1 MSATAIAWIVSVFFI
16 VILIAGFFVGFWR
29 GLKKSTANLIF
40 SVVGILVAF
49 FVTPAITNAI
59 MGIQVTYDGQPTT
72 LNQMLVEMLRDD
84 QTIASLIDRNP
95 NIVTLVQGLPGALAN
110 TVVFILVTLAI
121 ELVIYIIYRIVAS
134 TALKPK
140 EDESK
145 HRWWGAGVGLVK
157 TFLLT
162 LFAFMPLA
170 GLIGVYDT
178 LKTNES
184 FMVSVESSSEMGSQN
199 LNASLIAD
207 NVPAELDEILTG
219 LENNAL
225 IKICGVFGLDNAT
238 FDYLSKVK
246 VEDNNVYIRKEIE
259 TIYPIANFVYQM
271 QSEEQDITFANF
283 DYEKLEEY
291 VNSFVDGGLFKG
303 IVVDLAND
311 IIQNYQEY
319 SFLDSLVD
327 DENVREVFSSLQTSL
342 AEYSEN
348 HVMLESY
355 FIHDVKEMFSTV
367 KVLGQSGMLDQMVT
381 VSGEDSLNQVLD
393 ILVADSNITT
403 SEEAL
408 NSALD
413 VNIVRDAIGPIT
425 KIALQSML
433 EDVDDINTDTSTWS
447 EQDWDDLSL
456 SVVNLLKDYRD
467 LSQEVDIMEVV
478 SDPTI
483 LIGDEYTSAQLTN
496 ALTGVGSLIDEIR
509 SIKLFQTTSGGSI
522 IDRMLEENNIT
533 LPQEPVKDAQ
543 GQSVTIDSYSGLF
556 DFLSPVLVTVK
567 ENDLYDIFNNT
578 SDTLSMMSS
587 LANVLSQEGNENL
600 LSEVILPLTQVEPTK
615 TLIVG
620 EMIKTIQ
627 NDIVDFSTL
636 NIYEDWQGDL
646 NYISNLLVTLNTLS
660 YEGTSYLE
668 YALKGEIDTILNNV
682 SAEELPQV
690 IKPVLYAKSTS
701 NLKTS
706 IFDSLVEIAN
716 SLTGGVN
723 TIDLSAITLVEG
735 NSEDQADE
743 ICEVFASF
751 VAINE
756 SYTSESL
763 RDIDKTLLGEFLTNM
778 QQNAYR
784 VTLAGK
790 SEEGVFKGIF
800 DNFLQSLKD
809 EYAEEIAK
817 DTSGRVNE
825 ILDETNYPNIDF
837 TELFELLS
845 QLEQL

>member
-95 NIVTLVQGLPGALAN
+95 NIATLVQGLPGALAN

-134 TALKPK
+134 TALKNK

-184 FMVSVESSSEMGSQN
+184 FMVSVDSSSEMGAQN
-199 LNASLIAD
+199 LNASIIAD
-207 NVPAELDEILTG
+207 NVPTELDEILTG

-348 HVMLESY
+348 HEMLESY

-393 ILVADSNITT
+393 ILVADNNITT

-467 LSQEVDIMEVV
+467 LSQDANIMDVV

-615 TLIVG
+615 TLIVD

-627 NDIVDFSTL
+627 NDIVDLSTL
-636 NIYEDWQGDL
+636 NTYEDWQGDL

-682 SAEELPQV
+682 SAEKLPQV

-790 SEEGVFKGIF
+790 SEEGIFKGIF

>member
-95 NIVTLVQGLPGALAN
+95 NIATLIQGLPGALAN

-184 FMVSVESSSEMGSQN
+184 FMVSVDSSSEMGSQN

-207 NVPAELDEILTG
+207 NVPTELDEILTG

-393 ILVADSNITT
+393 ILVADNNITT

-447 EQDWDDLSL
+447 EQDWDDLSS

-467 LSQEVDIMEVV
+467 LSQDANIMDVV

-615 TLIVG
+615 TLVVD

-636 NIYEDWQGDL
+636 NTYEDWQGDL

-668 YALKGEIDTILNNV
+668 YALNGDIDTILNNV

-701 NLKTS
+701 KLKTS

-790 SEEGVFKGIF
+790 SEEGIFKGIF

>member
-95 NIVTLVQGLPGALAN
+95 NIATLVQGLPGALAN

-145 HRWWGAGVGLVK
+145 HRWWGAGIGLVK

-184 FMVSVESSSEMGSQN
+184 FMVSVDSSSEMGSQN

-207 NVPAELDEILTG
+207 NVPTELDEILTG

-348 HVMLESY
+348 HDMLESY
-355 FIHDVKEMFSTV
+355 FVHDVKEMFSTV

-393 ILVADSNITT
+393 ILVADSNITM

-615 TLIVG
+615 TLIVD

-636 NIYEDWQGDL
+636 NTYEDWQGDL

-668 YALKGEIDTILNNV
+668 YALNGDIDTILNNV

-690 IKPVLYAKSTS
+690 IKPVLYAKSTT

-706 IFDSLVEIAN
+706 IFDSLVDIAN

-723 TIDLSAITLVEG
+723 TIDLSTITLVEG

-756 SYTSESL
+756 SYTNETL
-763 RDIDKTLLGEFLTNM
+763 RNVDKTLLGDFLTSM

-790 SEEGVFKGIF
+790 SEEGIFKGIF

>member
-95 NIVTLVQGLPGALAN
+95 NIATLVQGLPGALAN

-134 TALKPK
+134 TALKNK

-184 FMVSVESSSEMGSQN
+184 FMVSVDSSSEMGAQN
-199 LNASLIAD
+199 LNASIIAD
-207 NVPAELDEILTG
+207 NVPTELDEILTG

-348 HVMLESY
+348 HEMLESY
-355 FIHDVKEMFSTV
+355 FVHDVKEMFSTV

-393 ILVADSNITT
+393 ILVADNNITT

-467 LSQEVDIMEVV
+467 LSQDANIMDVV

-509 SIKLFQTTSGGSI
+509 SIKLLQTTSGGSI

-615 TLIVG
+615 TLIVD

-627 NDIVDFSTL
+627 NDIVDLSTL
-636 NIYEDWQGDL
+636 NTYEDWQGDL

>member
-95 NIVTLVQGLPGALAN
+95 NIATLVQGLPGALAN

-134 TALKPK
+134 TALKNK

-184 FMVSVESSSEMGSQN
+184 FMVSVDSSSEMGAQN
-199 LNASLIAD
+199 LNASIIAD
-207 NVPAELDEILTG
+207 NVPTELDEILTG

-348 HVMLESY
+348 HEMLESY
-355 FIHDVKEMFSTV
+355 FVHDVKEMFSTV

-393 ILVADSNITT
+393 ILVADNNITT

-467 LSQEVDIMEVV
+467 LSQDANIMDVV

-615 TLIVG
+615 TLIVD

-627 NDIVDFSTL
+627 NDIVDLSTL
-636 NIYEDWQGDL
+636 NTYEDWQGDL

-682 SAEELPQV
+682 SAEKLPQV

-790 SEEGVFKGIF
+790 SEDGLFKGIF
-800 DNFLQSLKD
+800 DNFLQSLKT

>member
-95 NIVTLVQGLPGALAN
+95 NIATLVQGLPGALAN

-184 FMVSVESSSEMGSQN
+184 FMVSVDSSSEMGSQN
-199 LNASLIAD
+199 LNASIIAD

-342 AEYSEN
+342 AQYSEN

-467 LSQEVDIMEVV
+467 LSQDANIMDVV

-578 SDTLSMMSS
+578 SETLSMMSS

-615 TLIVG
+615 TLIVD

-636 NIYEDWQGDL
+636 NTYEDWQGDL

-763 RDIDKTLLGEFLTNM
+763 REIDKTLLGEFLTNM

-790 SEEGVFKGIF
+790 SEDGLFKGIF
-800 DNFLQSLKD
+800 DNFLQSLKT

>member
-1 MSATAIAWIVSVFFI
+1 MSGTAIAWIVSVFFI

-184 FMVSVESSSEMGSQN
+184 FMVSVESSSEMGAQN

-207 NVPAELDEILTG
+207 NVPTELDEILTG

-327 DENVREVFSSLQTSL
+327 DENVREVFSSLQTGL

-348 HVMLESY
+348 HEMLESY
-355 FIHDVKEMFSTV
+355 FVHDVKEMFSTV

-393 ILVADSNITT
+393 ILVADSNITM

-615 TLIVG
+615 TLVVD

-636 NIYEDWQGDL
+636 NTYEDWQGDL

-668 YALKGEIDTILNNV
+668 YALNGEIDTILNNV

-716 SLTGGVN
+716 SLTGGVT
-723 TIDLSAITLVEG
+723 TIDLSTITLVEG

-763 RDIDKTLLGEFLTNM
+763 REIDKTLLGEFLTNM

-800 DNFLQSLKD
+800 DNFLQSLKT

>member
-95 NIVTLVQGLPGALAN
+95 NIVTLIQGLPGALAN

-207 NVPAELDEILTG
+207 NVPTELDEILTG

-291 VNSFVDGGLFKG
+291 VNSFIDGGLFKG

-342 AEYSEN
+342 AQYSEN

-393 ILVADSNITT
+393 ILVADTNITT

-447 EQDWDDLSL
+447 EQDWDDLSS

-467 LSQEVDIMEVV
+467 LSQDANIMDVV

-509 SIKLFQTTSGGSI
+509 SIKLLQTTSGGSI

-615 TLIVG
+615 TLIVD

-636 NIYEDWQGDL
+636 NTYEDWQGDL

-682 SAEELPQV
+682 SAEKLPQV

-790 SEEGVFKGIF
+790 SEDGLFKGIF
-800 DNFLQSLKD
+800 DNFLQSLKT

>member
-95 NIVTLVQGLPGALAN
+95 NIATLVQGLPGALAN

-184 FMVSVESSSEMGSQN
+184 FMVSVDSSSEMGAQN
-199 LNASLIAD
+199 LNASIIAD
-207 NVPAELDEILTG
+207 NVPTELDEILTG

-327 DENVREVFSSLQTSL
+327 DENVREVFSSLQTGL

-348 HVMLESY
+348 HEMLESY
-355 FIHDVKEMFSTV
+355 FVHDVKEMFSTV

-467 LSQEVDIMEVV
+467 LSQDANIMDVV

-615 TLIVG
+615 TLVVD

-636 NIYEDWQGDL
+636 NTYEDWQGDL

-668 YALKGEIDTILNNV
+668 YALNGEIDTILNNV

-690 IKPVLYAKSTS
+690 IKPVLYAKSTT

-706 IFDSLVEIAN
+706 IFDSLVDIAN
-716 SLTGGVN
+716 SLTGGTN

-751 VAINE
+751 IAINE
-756 SYTSESL
+756 SYTNETL
-763 RDIDKTLLGEFLTNM
+763 RNVDKTLLGDFLTSM

-790 SEEGVFKGIF
+790 SEEGIFKGIF

>member
-95 NIVTLVQGLPGALAN
+95 NIATLIQGLPGALAN

-184 FMVSVESSSEMGSQN
+184 FMVSVDSSSEMGSQN

-207 NVPAELDEILTG
+207 NVPTELDEILTG

-393 ILVADSNITT
+393 ILVADNNITT

-447 EQDWDDLSL
+447 EQDWDDLSS

-467 LSQEVDIMEVV
+467 LSQDANIMDVV

-615 TLIVG
+615 TLIVD

-636 NIYEDWQGDL
+636 NTYEDWQGDL

-668 YALKGEIDTILNNV
+668 YALNGDIDTILNNV

-701 NLKTS
+701 KLKTS

-790 SEEGVFKGIF
+790 SEEGIFKGIF

>member
-95 NIVTLVQGLPGALAN
+95 NIATLIQGLPGALAN

-184 FMVSVESSSEMGSQN
+184 FMVSVDSSSEMGAQN
-199 LNASLIAD
+199 LNASIIAD
-207 NVPAELDEILTG
+207 NVPTELDEILTG

-238 FDYLSKVK
+238 FDYFSKVK

-342 AEYSEN
+342 AQYSEN

-447 EQDWDDLSL
+447 EQDWDDLSS

-467 LSQEVDIMEVV
+467 LSQDANIMDVV

-615 TLIVG
+615 TLIVD

-636 NIYEDWQGDL
+636 NTYEDWQGDL

-751 VAINE
+751 IAINE
-756 SYTSESL
+756 SYTNETL
-763 RDIDKTLLGEFLTNM
+763 RNVDKTLLGDFLTSM

>member
-95 NIVTLVQGLPGALAN
+95 NIATLVQGLPGALAN

-184 FMVSVESSSEMGSQN
+184 FMVSVDSSSEMGAQN
-199 LNASLIAD
+199 LNASIIAD
-207 NVPAELDEILTG
+207 NVPTELDEILTG

-327 DENVREVFSSLQTSL
+327 DENVREVFSSLQTGL

-348 HVMLESY
+348 HEMLESY
-355 FIHDVKEMFSTV
+355 FVHDVKEMFSTV

-393 ILVADSNITT
+393 ILVADSNITM

-467 LSQEVDIMEVV
+467 LSQDANIMDVV

-615 TLIVG
+615 TLVVD

-636 NIYEDWQGDL
+636 NTYEDWQGDL

-668 YALKGEIDTILNNV
+668 YALNGEIDTILNNV

-716 SLTGGVN
+716 SLTGGVT
-723 TIDLSAITLVEG
+723 TIDLSTITLVEG

-763 RDIDKTLLGEFLTNM
+763 REIDKTLLGEFLTNM

-800 DNFLQSLKD
+800 DNFLQSLKT

>member
-95 NIVTLVQGLPGALAN
+95 NIATLIQGLPGALAN

-134 TALKPK
+134 TALKNK
-140 EDESK
+140 EGESK

-184 FMVSVESSSEMGSQN
+184 FMVSVDSSSEMGAQN
-199 LNASLIAD
+199 LNASIIAD

-348 HVMLESY
+348 HEMLESY
-355 FIHDVKEMFSTV
+355 FVHDVKEMFSTV
-367 KVLGQSGMLDQMVT
+367 KVLGLSGMLDQMVAI
-381 VSGEDSLNQVLD
+381 SGEDSLNQVLD

-467 LSQEVDIMEVV
+467 LSQDANIMDVV

-615 TLIVG
+615 TLIVD

-636 NIYEDWQGDL
+636 NTYEDWQGDL

-668 YALKGEIDTILNNV
+668 YALNGDIDTILNNV

-763 RDIDKTLLGEFLTNM
+763 RDIDKTLLGEFLANM

>member
-95 NIVTLVQGLPGALAN
+95 NIATLIQGLPGALAN

-184 FMVSVESSSEMGSQN
+184 FMVSVDSSSEMGSQN

-207 NVPAELDEILTG
+207 NVPTELDEILTG

-393 ILVADSNITT
+393 ILVADNNITT

-447 EQDWDDLSL
+447 EQDWDDLSS

-467 LSQEVDIMEVV
+467 LSQDANIMDVV

-615 TLIVG
+615 TLIVD

-636 NIYEDWQGDL
+636 NTYEDWQGDL

-668 YALKGEIDTILNNV
+668 YALNGDIDTILNNV
-682 SAEELPQV
+682 RAEELPQV

-701 NLKTS
+701 KLKTS

-790 SEEGVFKGIF
+790 SEEGIFKGIF

>member
-95 NIVTLVQGLPGALAN
+95 NIATLVQGLPGALAN

-145 HRWWGAGVGLVK
+145 HRWWGAGIGLVK

-184 FMVSVESSSEMGSQN
+184 FMVSVDSSSEMGSQN

-207 NVPAELDEILTG
+207 NVPTELDEILTG

-348 HVMLESY
+348 HEMLESY
-355 FIHDVKEMFSTV
+355 FVHDVKEMFSTV

-393 ILVADSNITT
+393 ILVADSNITM

-615 TLIVG
+615 TLIVD

-636 NIYEDWQGDL
+636 NTYEDWQGDL

-668 YALKGEIDTILNNV
+668 YALNGDIDTILNNV

-690 IKPVLYAKSTS
+690 IKPVLYAKSTT

-706 IFDSLVEIAN
+706 IFDSLVDIAN

-723 TIDLSAITLVEG
+723 TIDLSTITLVEG

-756 SYTSESL
+756 SYTNETL
-763 RDIDKTLLGEFLTNM
+763 RNVDKTLLGDFLTSM

-790 SEEGVFKGIF
+790 SEEGIFKGIF

>member
-467 LSQEVDIMEVV
+467 LSQDANIMDVV

-615 TLIVG
+615 TLIVD

-636 NIYEDWQGDL
+636 NTYEDWQGDL

>member
-95 NIVTLVQGLPGALAN
+95 NIATLVQGLPGALAN

-134 TALKPK
+134 TALKNK

-184 FMVSVESSSEMGSQN
+184 FMVSVDSSSEMGAQN
-199 LNASLIAD
+199 LNASIIAD
-207 NVPAELDEILTG
+207 NVPTELDEILTG

-348 HVMLESY
+348 HEMLESY
-355 FIHDVKEMFSTV
+355 FVHDVKEMFSTV

-393 ILVADSNITT
+393 ILVADNNITT

-467 LSQEVDIMEVV
+467 LSQDANIMDVV

-615 TLIVG
+615 TLIVD

-627 NDIVDFSTL
+627 NDIVDLSTL
-636 NIYEDWQGDL
+636 NTYEDWQGDL

-682 SAEELPQV
+682 SAEKLPQV

-790 SEEGVFKGIF
+790 SEEGIFKGIF

>member
-184 FMVSVESSSEMGSQN
+184 FMVSVDSSSEMGAQN
-199 LNASLIAD
+199 LNASIIAD
-207 NVPAELDEILTG
+207 NVPTELDEILTG

-238 FDYLSKVK
+238 FDYFSKVK

-348 HVMLESY
+348 HEMLESY
-355 FIHDVKEMFSTV
+355 FVHDVKEMFSTV

-393 ILVADSNITT
+393 ILVADSNITI

-496 ALTGVGSLIDEIR
+496 ALAGVGSLIDEIR

-615 TLIVG
+615 TLVVD

-636 NIYEDWQGDL
+636 NTYEDWQGDL

-690 IKPVLYAKSTS
+690 IKPVLYAKSTT

-706 IFDSLVEIAN
+706 IFDSLVDIAN

-763 RDIDKTLLGEFLTNM
+763 RDIDKTLLGEFLANM

>member
-95 NIVTLVQGLPGALAN
+95 NIATLVQGLPGALAN

-134 TALKPK
+134 TALKNK

-184 FMVSVESSSEMGSQN
+184 FMVSVDSSSEMGAQN
-199 LNASLIAD
+199 LNASIIAD
-207 NVPAELDEILTG
+207 NVPTELDEILTG

-271 QSEEQDITFANF
+271 QSEKQDITFANF

-348 HVMLESY
+348 HEMLESY

-447 EQDWDDLSL
+447 EQDWDDLSS

-467 LSQEVDIMEVV
+467 LSQDANIMDVV

-509 SIKLFQTTSGGSI
+509 SIKLLQTTSGGSI

-615 TLIVG
+615 TLIVD

-636 NIYEDWQGDL
+636 NTYEDWQGDL

-706 IFDSLVEIAN
+706 IFDSLVDIAN

>member
-467 LSQEVDIMEVV
+467 LSQEVDIMDVV

-615 TLIVG
+615 TLIVD

-636 NIYEDWQGDL
+636 NTYEDWQGDL
-646 NYISNLLVTLNTLS
+646 NYISNLLVTLNTFS

-668 YALKGEIDTILNNV
+668 YALNGDIDTILNNV

-790 SEEGVFKGIF
+790 SEEGIFKGIF

>member
-199 LNASLIAD
+199 LNASIIAD
-207 NVPAELDEILTG
+207 NVPTELDEILTG

-327 DENVREVFSSLQTSL
+327 DENVREVFSSLQTGL

-348 HVMLESY
+348 HEMLESY
-355 FIHDVKEMFSTV
+355 FVHDVKEMFSTV
-367 KVLGQSGMLDQMVT
+367 KVLGQSGMLDQMVA

-393 ILVADSNITT
+393 ILVADSNITM

-467 LSQEVDIMEVV
+467 LSQDANIMDVV

-615 TLIVG
+615 TLVVD

-636 NIYEDWQGDL
+636 NTYEDWQGDL
-646 NYISNLLVTLNTLS
+646 NYISNLLITLNTLS
-660 YEGTSYLE
+660 YEDTSYLE

-763 RDIDKTLLGEFLTNM
+763 REIDKTLLGEFLTSM

-790 SEEGVFKGIF
+790 SEDGIFKGIF

>member
-238 FDYLSKVK
+238 FDYFSKVK

-615 TLIVG
+615 TLIVD

-636 NIYEDWQGDL
+636 NTYEDWQGDL

>member
-95 NIVTLVQGLPGALAN
+95 NIATLVQGLPGALAN

-207 NVPAELDEILTG
+207 NVPTELDEILTG

-271 QSEEQDITFANF
+271 QSEKQDITFANF

-291 VNSFVDGGLFKG
+291 VNSFLDGGLFKG

-319 SFLDSLVD
+319 SFLDGFTE
-327 DENVREVFSSLQTSL
+327 DENIREVFSSLQTSL

-348 HVMLESY
+348 HEMLESY
-355 FIHDVKEMFSTV
+355 FVHDVKEMFSTV

-393 ILVADSNITT
+393 ILVADPNITT

-447 EQDWDDLSL
+447 EQDWDDLSS

-467 LSQEVDIMEVV
+467 LSQDANIMDVV

-543 GQSVTIDSYSGLF
+543 GQSVTISGYSDLF
-556 DFLSPVLVTVK
+556 SFLSPVLVTVK

-615 TLIVG
+615 TLIVD

-636 NIYEDWQGDL
+636 NTYEDWQGDL

-763 RDIDKTLLGEFLTNM
+763 RDIDKTLLGEFLANM

>member
-95 NIVTLVQGLPGALAN
+95 NIATLIQGLPGALAN

-184 FMVSVESSSEMGSQN
+184 FMVSVDSSSEMGAQN
-199 LNASLIAD
+199 LNASIIAD
-207 NVPAELDEILTG
+207 NVPTELDEILTG

-291 VNSFVDGGLFKG
+291 VNSVVDGGLFKG

-342 AEYSEN
+342 AQYSEN

-467 LSQEVDIMEVV
+467 LSQDANIMDVV

-509 SIKLFQTTSGGSI
+509 SIKLLQTTSGGSI

-615 TLIVG
+615 TLIVD

-636 NIYEDWQGDL
+636 NTYEDWQGDL
-646 NYISNLLVTLNTLS
+646 NYISNLLVTLNTIS

-668 YALKGEIDTILNNV
+668 YALNGEIDTILNNV

-690 IKPVLYAKSTS
+690 IKPVLYAKSTT

-706 IFDSLVEIAN
+706 IFDSLVDIAN

-751 VAINE
+751 IAINE
-756 SYTSESL
+756 SYTNETL
-763 RDIDKTLLGEFLTNM
+763 RNVDKTLLGDFLTSM

-790 SEEGVFKGIF
+790 SEEGIFKGIF

>member
-95 NIVTLVQGLPGALAN
+95 NIATLIQGLPGALAN

-184 FMVSVESSSEMGSQN
+184 FMVSVDSSSEMGTQN
-199 LNASLIAD
+199 LNASIIAD
-207 NVPAELDEILTG
+207 NVPTELDEILTG

-393 ILVADSNITT
+393 ILVADNNITT

-447 EQDWDDLSL
+447 EQDWDDLSS

-467 LSQEVDIMEVV
+467 LSQDANIMDVV

-615 TLIVG
+615 TLVVD

-636 NIYEDWQGDL
+636 NTYEDWQGDL

-701 NLKTS
+701 KLKTS

-743 ICEVFASF
+743 ICDVFASF

-763 RDIDKTLLGEFLTNM
+763 REIDKTLLGEFLTNM

-790 SEEGVFKGIF
+790 SEDGLFKGIF
-800 DNFLQSLKD
+800 DNFLQSLKT

>member
-95 NIVTLVQGLPGALAN
+95 NIATLVQGLPGALAN

-134 TALKPK
+134 TALKNK

-184 FMVSVESSSEMGSQN
+184 FMVSVDSSSEMGAQN
-199 LNASLIAD
+199 LNASIIAD
-207 NVPAELDEILTG
+207 NVPTELDEILTG

-271 QSEEQDITFANF
+271 QSEEQDITFAKF

-467 LSQEVDIMEVV
+467 LSQEVDIMDVV

-615 TLIVG
+615 TLIVD

-636 NIYEDWQGDL
+636 NTYEDWQGDL

-668 YALKGEIDTILNNV
+668 YALNGDIDTILNNV
-682 SAEELPQV
+682 STEELPQV
-690 IKPVLYAKSTS
+690 IKPVLYAKSTT

-706 IFDSLVEIAN
+706 IFDSLVDIAN

-735 NSEDQADE
+735 NNEDQADE

-751 VAINE
+751 IAINE
-756 SYTSESL
+756 SYTNETL
-763 RDIDKTLLGEFLTNM
+763 RNVDKTLLGDFLTSM

-790 SEEGVFKGIF
+790 SEDGIFKGIF

>member
-95 NIVTLVQGLPGALAN
+95 NIATLIQGLPGALAN

-184 FMVSVESSSEMGSQN
+184 FMVSVDSSSEMGSQN

-207 NVPAELDEILTG
+207 NVPTELDEILTG

-447 EQDWDDLSL
+447 EQDWDDLSS

-467 LSQEVDIMEVV
+467 LSQDANIMDVV

-615 TLIVG
+615 TLIVD

-636 NIYEDWQGDL
+636 NTYEDWQGDL

-668 YALKGEIDTILNNV
+668 YALNGDIDTILNNV

-701 NLKTS
+701 KLKTS

-790 SEEGVFKGIF
+790 SEEGIFKGIF

>member
-95 NIVTLVQGLPGALAN
+95 NIATLIQGLPGALAN

-207 NVPAELDEILTG
+207 NVPTELDEILTG

-238 FDYLSKVK
+238 FDYFSKVK

-327 DENVREVFSSLQTSL
+327 DENVREVFSSLQTGL

-348 HVMLESY
+348 HEMLESY

-615 TLIVG
+615 TLIVD

-636 NIYEDWQGDL
+636 NTYEDWQGDL

-723 TIDLSAITLVEG
+723 TIDLSAITLVER

-763 RDIDKTLLGEFLTNM
+763 RDIDKTLLGEFLANM

>member
-615 TLIVG
+615 TLIVD

-636 NIYEDWQGDL
+636 NTYEDWQGDL
-646 NYISNLLVTLNTLS
+646 NYISNLLVTLNTFS

-668 YALKGEIDTILNNV
+668 YALNGDIDTILNNV

-790 SEEGVFKGIF
+790 SEEGIFKGIF

>member
-271 QSEEQDITFANF
+271 QSEEQDITFAKF

-327 DENVREVFSSLQTSL
+327 DENVREVFSSLQTGL

-348 HVMLESY
+348 HEMLESY
-355 FIHDVKEMFSTV
+355 FVHDVKEMFSTV
-367 KVLGQSGMLDQMVT
+367 KVLGQSGMLDQMVA

-393 ILVADSNITT
+393 ILVADNNITT

-433 EDVDDINTDTSTWS
+433 KDVDDINTDTSTWS
-447 EQDWDDLSL
+447 EQDWDDLSI

-615 TLIVG
+615 TLIVD

-636 NIYEDWQGDL
+636 NTYEDWQGDL
-646 NYISNLLVTLNTLS
+646 NYISNLLVTLNTFS